1 MILNEIKLNID
12 EDIEKLKKFAAKKS
26 GINYSDI
33 KYFKVLKK
41 SVDARDKSDIKFVY
55 SVEIDNKTYVQ
66 KDMEYKQIKTN
77 IKPIICGFGP
87 CGMFAALRL
96 CQYGLKP
103 IIIERGDKIENRKIK
118 VQNFWKKGELDENS
132 NVQFGEGGAGLFS
145 DGKLNTGIKSTY
157 IKDVI
162 DTFIENGAPEEISYL
177 NKPHIGTDNLY
188 NVVKNIRQKILSY
201 GSEIFFNVRLSDIE
215 IKDNKIKKVITAD
228 NTFES
233 PVLIL
238 AQGHSAADIFNM
250 LYSKNVHVLQKPFS
264 VGLRIEHLQ
273 EFLNK
278 VQYGKFCN
286 NKNLPKADYKLSY
299 ADKFQNTAYTFCMC
313 PGGFVVASSC
323 AQNSIVTNGMSL
335 YSRDNINCNSAVLVN
350 VDEQDFKSSHPLAGL
365 EYQKNIEKAAFE
377 ISDSYNA
384 PCQTFGDFLNNIKTG
399 KFNKILPSYKP
410 GVAGVNLNNLFSER
424 IASVLKNA
432 ILDFDKKIKGFSNL
446 NAVLTAPETKSSSP
460 VKISRDEKTL
470 CSVNVKGLYPCGEGS
485 GYAGGI
491 ISSAVDGLKTADK
504 IADALLQNIY

>member
-26 GINYSDI
+26 GINYSDV

-66 KDMEYKQIKTN
+66 KDIEYKQVKTG
-77 IKPIICGFGP
+77 IRPIICGFGP
-87 CGMFAALRL
+87 AGMFAALRL
-96 CQYGLKP
+96 CQYGIKP
-103 IIIERGDKIENRKIK
+103 IIIERGDNAENRKLK
-118 VQNFWKKGELDENS
+118 VQNFWESGKLDQNS

-145 DGKLNTGIKSTY
+145 DGKLNTGIKSPY

-162 DTFIENGAPEEISYL
+162 DAFIQNGAPKEIAFL

-250 LYSKNVHVLQKPFS
+250 LYSKNVHILQKPFS
-264 VGLRIEHLQ
+264 VGVRIEHLQ
-273 EFLNK
+273 EFLNIA
-278 VQYGKFCN
+278 QYGKFYN
-286 NKNLPKADYKLSY
+286 NENLPKADYKLSY
-299 ADKFQNTAYTFCMC
+299 SDKFQNTAYTFCMC
-313 PGGFVVASSC
+313 PGGFVVASS
-323 AQNSIVTNGMSL
+323 AFENTVVTNGMSF

-350 VDEQDFKSSHPLAGL
+350 VNERDFQSSHPLAGL
-365 EYQKNIEKAAFE
+365 KYQQNIEKAAYNLTG
-377 ISDSYNA
+377 SYNA
-384 PCQTFGDFLNNIKTG
+384 PCQTFGDFLNNRATKQ
-399 KFNKILPSYKP
+399 FNEIFPSYKP
-410 GVAGVNLNNLFSER
+410 NVSGADLNTLFSER
-424 IASVLKNA
+424 VTLVLKSA
-432 ILDFDKKIKGFSNL
+432 ISDFDKKIRGFSNL

-460 VKISRDEKTL
+460 VKILREENTF
-470 CSVNVKGLYPCGEGS
+470 CSVNVFGLYPCGEGS

-491 ISSAVDGLKTADK
+491 VSSAVDGLRVADK
-504 IADALLQNIY
+504 IADALSQNLF